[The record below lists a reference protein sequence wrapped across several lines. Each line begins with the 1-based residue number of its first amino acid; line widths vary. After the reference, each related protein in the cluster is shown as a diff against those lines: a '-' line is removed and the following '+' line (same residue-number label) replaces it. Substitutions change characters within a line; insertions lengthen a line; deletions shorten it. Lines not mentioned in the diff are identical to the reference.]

1 MASHAVLRSKVLV
14 VGPATVGKTAI
25 IKSFSTDGAQFS
37 GSYTMTLSSEVTVK
51 AITNEEHNCNVEF
64 FMYDISGSSIYEYE
78 YNDVFSGANQ
88 LMVVFDVTR
97 GDTLKECG
105 QWLDKVA
112 KYAGK
117 SLPGVLVGNKSDL
130 NEFADVS
137 VDDCKN
143 FAVEHGLTYF
153 EVSAKT
159 NAGIVDPFNE
169 LGEKYIS
176 LYEQEVDTFINAE

>member
-1 MASHAVLRSKVLV
+1 MDSHGVLRSKVLV
-14 VGPATVGKTAI
+14 IGPSTVGKSSL
-25 IKSFSTDGAQFS
+25 IKSFATDGSQFS
-37 GSYTMTLSSEVTVK
+37 PSYTMTLASEVTVK
-51 AITNEEHNCNVEF
+51 AVTNEEHKCSVEF

-78 YNDVFSGANQ
+78 YTDVFRDANQ
-88 LMVVFDVTR
+88 IMVVFDVTR
-97 GDTLKECG
+97 SDTLKECS

-137 VDDCKN
+137 PDDCRN
-143 FAVEHGLTYF
+143 FAREHGLSYF

-159 NAGIVDPFNE
+159 NAGVVDPFNE
-169 LGEKYIS
+169 LGEKFIAV
-176 LYEQEVDTFINAE
+176 YEQEVDAFINAE

>member
-1 MASHAVLRSKVLV
+1 MSSHVVLRSKVLV
-14 VGPATVGKTAI
+14 IGPSTVGKSAV

-37 GSYTMTLSSEVTVK
+37 PSYSMTLAAEVTVK

-78 YNDVFSGANQ
+78 YTDVFRDANQ
-88 LMVVFDVTR
+88 IMVVFDVTR
-97 GDTLKECG
+97 SDTLKECS

-112 KYAGK
+112 KHAGK

-130 NEFADVS
+130 GEFADVS
-137 VDDCKN
+137 PEDCKN

-159 NAGIVDPFNE
+159 NAGIIDPFNE
-169 LGEKYIS
+169 LGEKFIAV
-176 LYEQEVDTFINAE
+176 YENEVDQFINAE

>member
-1 MASHAVLRSKVLV
+1 MDSHGVLRSKVLV
-14 VGPATVGKTAI
+14 IGPPTVGKSSL
-25 IKSFSTDGAQFS
+25 IKSFSTDGGQFS
-37 GSYTMTLSSEVTVK
+37 PSYTMTLASEVTVK
-51 AITNEEHNCNVEF
+51 AVTNEEHKCSVEF

-78 YNDVFSGANQ
+78 YPDVFRDANQ
-88 LMVVFDVTR
+88 IMVVFDVTR
-97 GDTLKECG
+97 SDTLKECA

-137 VDDCKN
+137 ADDCKN
-143 FAVEHGLTYF
+143 FATEHGLTYF

-169 LGEKYIS
+169 LGEKFIAV
-176 LYEQEVDTFINAE
+176 YEQEVDAFINAE